1 MVDTHSLQSWGA
13 MATKLSG
20 KSDILIM
27 KFGQWSS
34 LTFLQ
39 YTYEQIDNL
48 SKGVYTDMSNQ
59 IFFHNIGSIER

>member
-1 MVDTHSLQSWGA
+1 

-39 YTYEQIDNL
+39 YTYEQINNL